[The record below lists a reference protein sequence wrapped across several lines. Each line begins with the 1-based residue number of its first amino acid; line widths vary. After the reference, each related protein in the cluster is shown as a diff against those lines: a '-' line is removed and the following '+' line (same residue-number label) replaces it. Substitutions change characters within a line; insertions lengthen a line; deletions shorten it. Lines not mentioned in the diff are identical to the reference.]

1 MRLETLVTG
10 IVAGSAAVMLS
21 VVPTFAGQAPQGPQQ
36 VATAKAGPQTGMA
49 AHMAA
54 KDQTMMADREKMMQE
69 MTRADQRLG
78 DLVATMNTASGMQ
91 KTDATAAV
99 VNEMVTERRAMRDR
113 MMKMQDGMMAHMMEH
128 MQAGTASMAMCPLMK
143 PMSDMKH

>member
-1 MRLETLVTG
+1 MRLKRLLTG

-21 VVPTFAGQAPQGPQQ
+21 VVPTLAGQAPQGPQQ
-36 VATAKAGPQTGMA
+36 AATAKAEPQPGMA

-78 DLVATMNTASGMQ
+78 DLVAKMNAASGMQ

-99 VNEMVTERRAMRDR
+99 VNEMVTERRMRDR
-113 MMKMQDGMMAHMMEH
+113 MTKMQNGMMAHMMEH
-128 MQAGTASMAMCPLMK
+128 MQAGTASMGMCPLMK